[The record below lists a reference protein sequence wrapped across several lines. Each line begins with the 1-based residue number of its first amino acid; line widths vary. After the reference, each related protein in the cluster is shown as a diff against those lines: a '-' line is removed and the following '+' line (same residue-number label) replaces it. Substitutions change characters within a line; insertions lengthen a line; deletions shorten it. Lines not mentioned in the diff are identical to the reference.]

1 MIIASYVQIKP
12 ELAHSRTYEDFY
24 KFLGA
29 RPKMLGVMA
38 RMNSN
43 NTATFLTEA
52 LTNIYYNEKKT
63 SKFQPINSM
72 MVEWEIEVD
81 FIKKVEFAAVPNGNG
96 ANGNDISMYFKERY
110 YEKYDT
116 FKIDGSN
123 QQCVVMATPQRKADN
138 FWEYTV
144 RLVDSDYTSI
154 LDLNYCNVGNT
165 TRFLSNIMPE
175 FHEVGYTK
183 YQSNLEK
190 HRTWLTE
197 HRCDVDM
204 SSRYAAHE
212 SQFIKIAKGE
222 EGKTEERI
230 FKLNKAEKDLLDTFQ
245 TVKNNH
251 LLWGKST
258 MDANGKSTIQ
268 TADGRPKLRLRVAC

>member
-1 MIIASYVQIKP
+1 MEMI
-12 ELAHSRTYEDFY
+12 
-24 KFLGA
+24 FLC
-29 RPKMLGVMA
+29 
-38 RMNSN
+38 
-43 NTATFLTEA
+43 
-52 LTNIYYNEKKT
+52 I
-63 SKFQPINSM
+63 
-72 MVEWEIEVD
+72 
-81 FIKKVEFAAVPNGNG
+81 
-96 ANGNDISMYFKERY
+96 FKERY

-212 SQFIKIAKGE
+212 AQFIKIAKGE
-222 EGKTEERI
+222 
-230 FKLNKAEKDLLDTFQ
+230 
-245 TVKNNH
+245 
-251 LLWGKST
+251 
-258 MDANGKSTIQ
+258 
-268 TADGRPKLRLRVAC
+268 GR

>member
-1 MIIASYVQIKP
+1 
-12 ELAHSRTYEDFY
+12 
-24 KFLGA
+24 
-29 RPKMLGVMA
+29 
-38 RMNSN
+38 
-43 NTATFLTEA
+43 
-52 LTNIYYNEKKT
+52 
-63 SKFQPINSM
+63 
-72 MVEWEIEVD
+72 
-81 FIKKVEFAAVPNGNG
+81 
-96 ANGNDISMYFKERY
+96 
-110 YEKYDT
+110 
-116 FKIDGSN
+116 
-123 QQCVVMATPQRKADN
+123 
-138 FWEYTV
+138 
-144 RLVDSDYTSI
+144 
-154 LDLNYCNVGNT
+154 
-165 TRFLSNIMPE
+165 MPE

-212 SQFIKIAKGE
+212 AQFIKIAKGE